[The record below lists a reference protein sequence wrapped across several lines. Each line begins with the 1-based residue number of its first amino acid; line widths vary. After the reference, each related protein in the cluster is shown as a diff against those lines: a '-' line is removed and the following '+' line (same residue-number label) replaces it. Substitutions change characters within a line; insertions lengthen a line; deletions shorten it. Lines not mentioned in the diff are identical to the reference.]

1 MKQALC
7 MILLIAFFALTLSQ
21 AFAETPEV
29 AAIYA
34 APGAKSG
41 EDPGEGAGAVNLL
54 YLFRDGTYKQETVAA
69 DAENG
74 EAGAPSYVRV
84 YPLEGEAE
92 TIPTPIP
99 TPEPTPEPTPAAPP
113 EETEESYDEGVDTPI
128 EITGYTPYRG
138 AHENYFLAPGDRIA
152 VITPSAMA
160 GKEQTERT
168 AAGLR
173 AWGFVPV
180 LGRHVYADVR
190 TLEECMADFRWALED
205 PEIKGIFCVRGGYG
219 ATEVMDALGGE
230 LIAAANKPI
239 LGYSDITVYHGAWT
253 RAGLPSIHACMS
265 GAFGDF
271 PADCA
276 EAELRL
282 MRGEIPA
289 YRCETDEYGK
299 PGTAEG
305 VLIGGNLSTF
315 TATLDTAYDS
325 TALEGPYILFLEE
338 IGENMQHIHR
348 YLTIL
353 KHKGV
358 LDNAAGIVF
367 GEWVDLP
374 ADGRGNCGDDRG
386 GLFASV
392 ADMISRQFLDG
403 LDVPV
408 AFGFPAG
415 HGDVNYPLL
424 MGETARLEVSGEA
437 FTLSWPQAE
446 EQAAGSN
453 SPKHVYK

>member
-7 MILLIAFFALTLSQ
+7 MILLFAFFTLALSQ
-21 AFAETPEV
+21 AFAETPEL

-34 APGAKSG
+34 APGAKTG
-41 EDPGEGAGAVNLL
+41 EENGDTVNLL
-54 YLFRDGTYKQETVAA
+54 YLFRDGTYKQDSVTA
-69 DAENG
+69 DAEDG
-74 EAGAPSYVRV
+74 ETGAPSYVRI

-92 TIPTPIP
+92 TIPTPAP
-99 TPEPTPEPTPAAPP
+99 TPETTPEPTPAVPP
-113 EETEESYDEGVDTPI
+113 EETGETYDEGVDTKI

-138 AHENYFLAPGDRIA
+138 EPENCFLVPGDRIA

-160 GKEQTERT
+160 GKEQTELT
-168 AAGLR
+168 VAGLR
-173 AWGFVPV
+173 AWGFEPV

-190 TLEECMADFRWALED
+190 TLAECMADLRWALED
-205 PEIKGIFCVRGGYG
+205 PDIKGIFCVRGGYG
-219 ATEVMDALGGE
+219 ATEVMDALGEE
-230 LIAAANKPI
+230 LIANAKKPI
-239 LGYSDITVYHGAWT
+239 FGYSDITVYHGAWT
-253 RAGLPSIHACMS
+253 RAGLPSVHACMS
-265 GAFGDF
+265 AAFGDF
-271 PADCA
+271 PAECA
-276 EAELRL
+276 DAELHL
-282 MRGEIPA
+282 MQGQIPA
-289 YRCETDEYGK
+289 YRCETDETGK

-325 TALEGPYILFLEE
+325 TEIEGPYILFLEE
-338 IGENMQHIHR
+338 VGENMQHIHR

-353 KHKGV
+353 KHRGI

-392 ADMISRQFLDG
+392 ADMINRQFLDG

-424 MGETARLEVSGEA
+424 MGKTARLEVSAGQ
-437 FTLSWPQAE
+437 FTLSWPQTDAE
-446 EQAAGSN
+446 STIETQG
-453 SPKHVYK
+453 